1 MDEKDETLAG
11 DLLFGAGPIAKFT
24 GLTERQVYHQQ
35 ENLGLTHLGSKL
47 VGSKSKLKKLLAG
60 EGHEACRLK

>member
-1 MDEKDETLAG
+1 MDEKDEKLAD
-11 DLLFGAGPIAKFT
+11 DLLYGATTIADFT

-35 ENLGLTHLGSKL
+35 KNSGLTHLGATL

-60 EGHEACRLK
+60 EATA